1 MKKLM
6 NYIMIVSLLFMRYEV
21 NPDVTSPLIKPINIT
36 IESEFVPPSLP
47 WFDSILIID
56 TSIANPEGVVRV

>member
-21 NPDVTSPLIKPINIT
+21 NPDVTSPLIKPINII
-36 IESEFVPPSLP
+36 IESEFVPSSLG
-47 WFDSILIID
+47 SIQF
-56 TSIANPEGVVRV
+56 